1 MKTDTS
7 IPTWIAYKV
16 KADYPITGTV
26 YWTQKLDG
34 PYKNT
39 EKLVEDLKALK
50 LVQRQSKDV
59 KDIRTLIEN

>member
-1 MKTDTS
+1 MKTHTN

-34 PYKNT
+34 PYKNA
-39 EKLVEDLKALK
+39 EKLEIALNGLK
-50 LVQRQSKDV
+50 LVRRQSKDV
-59 KDIRTLIEN
+59 KDIRTLIEK